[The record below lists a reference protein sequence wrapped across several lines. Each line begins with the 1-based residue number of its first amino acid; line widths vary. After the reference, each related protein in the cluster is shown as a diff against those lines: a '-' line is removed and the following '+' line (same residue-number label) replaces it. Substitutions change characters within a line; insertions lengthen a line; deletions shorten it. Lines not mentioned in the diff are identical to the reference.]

1 MLFSTIDRE
10 RRAEDHLLLQFYQKT
25 TPPPPTRAR
34 FRAKEKKGEGEEE
47 EEEEEENNGLE
58 EEGIRFDLRVFF
70 FSFDDDVSLP
80 IEFVSFFP
88 PRENASSAFLFFSF
102 LSRKGG
108 GGRSIFYYFYFGLF
122 YNVFAVTYNNFYEF
136 GSNKTDP
143 VHYAQKMNTRPW
155 KIEVTGLVNKPK
167 IFDIDDLLKTMPI
180 EERLYRLRCVEAW
193 AIAVPWTGFAFK
205 ELLKLV
211 DPKASATHVKMETF
225 YQPFTAQGQLA
236 FWEPWAYT
244 EALTIK
250 EAMNDLAFLATGI
263 YGHPLPKQHGA
274 PIRLAVPWKYGFK
287 NIKSIVKIELIDYR
301 PMTFWTAL
309 QGLEYDFTANVDPRI
324 PHPRWPQNLEKMIG
338 TGVVRATLPY
348 NGYGKYVAELYS

>member
-1 MLFSTIDRE
+1 MAYIIQKKDWEISENLSTPESAYLRRREFIQGTTLTSLATVGALYGCGPSTVPNHFPMIQFTEFEKSLYPARRNLKYEIDRPLT
-10 RRAEDHLLLQFYQKT
+10 D
-25 TPPPPTRAR
+25 
-34 FRAKEKKGEGEEE
+34 EK
-47 EEEEEENNGLE
+47 
-58 EEGIRFDLRVFF
+58 
-70 FSFDDDVSLP
+70 
-80 IEFVSFFP
+80 
-88 PRENASSAFLFFSF
+88 
-102 LSRKGG
+102 
-108 GGRSIFYYFYFGLF
+108 
-122 YNVFAVTYNNFYEF
+122 FAGTYNNFYEF
-136 GSNKTDP
+136 GSDKTDP
-143 VHYAQKMNTRPW
+143 VHYAQKINTRPW

-211 DPKASATHVKMETF
+211 DPKPSATHVKMETF

-324 PHPRWPQNLEKMIG
+324 PHPRWPQNREKMLG
-338 TGVVRATLPY
+338 TGAIRATMPY
-348 NGYGKYVAELYS
+348 NGYGKYVAQLYS